1 MIADLFTS
9 VMNTGYAI
17 IGFILLMTVVVFV
30 HEFGHYYVARLC
42 GVKVDIFSLGFGKK
56 IFSLKDKNGCEW
68 AISVIPMGGY
78 VKFFGDRSEVSN
90 ADHSAIEGM
99 SEEEKK
105 VSFHYKNLWQK
116 LAIVS
121 AGPLA
126 NIILCFVVFFGL
138 AFFYGTLQ
146 SDPLVKGT
154 MQGTPAAEA
163 GLLSGDIIQKVGGNP
178 TPTVSDVKQEIV
190 KSFGRPLS
198 FEVLRDNKIISM
210 TLSPKMRDDGEGNKM
225 PYIGVIFTD
234 EKEYFHHKRFDI
246 IGSIQYAGENTI
258 FIAEITG
265 AFFKSL
271 FTGYATPD
279 QLSGPIK
286 ISSAAGK
293 ALQEGWIYFIH
304 LTALISMSV
313 GLVNLLPVPMLDGGH
328 IAFYLF
334 ELVTR
339 MKLSQVFQEYAFKF
353 GFILVMSLMIFT
365 LINDLGI
372 LVLINKLVIS

>member
-1 MIADLFTS
+1 MIADFLIS

-42 GVKVDIFSLGFGKK
+42 GVKVDIFSIGFGKK
-56 IFSLKDKNGCEW
+56 IFSRRDKNGCEW
-68 AISVIPMGGY
+68 AVSVIPLGGY
-78 VKFFGDRSEVSN
+78 VKFFGDRSEISN
-90 ADHSAIEGM
+90 ADHSAIEAM

-121 AGPLA
+121 AGPVA
-126 NIILCFVVFFGL
+126 NILLCFIVFFGL
-138 AFFYGTLQ
+138 AFFYGTFQ
-146 SDPLVKGT
+146 SDPIVKGT
-154 MQGTPAAEA
+154 IERTPAAEA
-163 GLLSGDIIQKVGGNP
+163 GLLAGDIIQKVGGNSIQ
-178 TPTVSDVKQEIV
+178 TVSEVKQEVV
-190 KSFGRPLS
+190 KSFGRPLA
-198 FEVLRDNKIISM
+198 FEVLRDKNIISV
-210 TLSPKMRDDGEGNKM
+210 TLAPKMQDDGEGNKM
-225 PYIGVIFTD
+225 PYVGIIFTD
-234 EKEYFHHKRFDI
+234 DKEHFRHQRFDM
-246 IGSIQYAGENTI
+246 IGSVQYAGQSTI

-271 FTGYATPD
+271 FTGYATAD

-339 MKLSQVFQEYAFKF
+339 MKLSQVFQEYAFKL

-372 LVLINKLVIS
+372 LILMKKLVTS